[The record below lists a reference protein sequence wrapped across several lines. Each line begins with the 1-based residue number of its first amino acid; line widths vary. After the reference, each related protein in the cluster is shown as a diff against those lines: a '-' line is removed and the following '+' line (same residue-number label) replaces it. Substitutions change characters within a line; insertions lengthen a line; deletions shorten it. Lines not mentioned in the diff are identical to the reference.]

1 MARKFLVSLD
11 LNQNELLNARIQ
23 NLATP
28 PSSPMEGQIY
38 YDTTVGDK
46 SIYFWDG
53 ATWVDVGGDLR
64 SIVAGMGISVSG
76 TRDITVNTVYDDS
89 SIGVNG
95 SNQLYIK
102 AGGVTNA
109 MLANSS
115 LSVIAGAGLSGG
127 GSVSLGGSTTLN
139 IGAGTGI
146 TVNADTVQLD
156 TASTRNTDHASV
168 VLTAGAGLTGGGDIT
183 ASRTFAVG
191 AGTGIAVNA
200 DDVALANAGSLTAN
214 KILKWDG
221 TQLANSTIT
230 DDGTTVT
237 IASNLTVNGNI
248 TYINS
253 NIVEIGDAIILLNKD
268 ETGVPTQSAGFEV
281 ERGLYPNVSFLW
293 NEGAGYFTTVDQPFH
308 IGSIAAAGGAYT
320 GNKYLVADGGVVKYL
335 TAAEL
340 AVDIVGSITFVEGNG
355 IDISVVGSTVTIS
368 AETASTTN
376 EGIVELATDA
386 EANLM
391 VDTTR
396 AVTPSNLA
404 SLRYVTTGPLTTSTN
419 MTITHNLNTKD
430 IIVQVYEIATGDTV
444 ECDCIRTS
452 LTQMTLMF
460 AQPVTANTLRILLI
474 KIA

>member
-23 NLATP
+23 NLATA
-28 PSSPMEGQIY
+28 PSSPLEGQIY
-38 YDTTVGDK
+38 YDSSVGDK

-53 ATWVDVGGDLR
+53 STWVDVGGDLR
-64 SIVAGMGISVSG
+64 SIVAGMGISVTG

-95 SNQLYIK
+95 SNQLYVK
-102 AGGVTNA
+102 AGGITNA

-115 LSVIAGAGLSGG
+115 LTVTAGAGLSGG
-127 GSVSLGGSTTLN
+127 GTISLGGSATLN

-146 TVNADTVQLD
+146 TVNADSVQLD

-183 ASRTFAVG
+183 ASRTFDVG
-191 AGTGIAVNA
+191 AGTGITVNA
-200 DDVALANAGSLTAN
+200 DNVAITGAGSLNTNAVV
-214 KILKWDG
+214 KWNG
-221 TQLANSTIT
+221 SGFSNSTIT
-230 DDGTTVT
+230 DDGTTV
-237 IASNLTVNGNI
+237 IIGGNLTVNGTV

-253 NIVEIGDAIILLNKD
+253 TTLEIGDNIIVLNKN
-268 ETGVPTQSAGFEV
+268 ETGTPSMNAGIEI
-281 ERGLYPNVSFLW
+281 ERGTSPNVSFLW
-293 NEGAGYFTTVDQPFH
+293 IESGGYWSTVDKPFQ
-308 IGSIAAAGGAYT
+308 IGSIADAGGAYS
-320 GNKYLVADGGVVKYL
+320 GNKYLVSDNGVVKYL

-340 AVDIVGSITFVEGNG
+340 AIDVTGAMTFVEGNG
-355 IDISVVGSTVTIS
+355 IDISVSGSTVTIS
-368 AETASTTN
+368 SETASTTN

-404 SLRYVTTGPLTTSTN
+404 ALRYVTTGPLTTSTN

-474 KIA
+474 KVA

>member
-23 NLATP
+23 NLATA
-28 PSSPMEGQIY
+28 PSSPLEGQIY
-38 YDTTVGDK
+38 YDSSVGDK

-53 ATWVDVGGDLR
+53 STWVDVGGDLR
-64 SIVAGMGISVSG
+64 SIVAGMGISVTG

-95 SNQLYIK
+95 SNQLYVK
-102 AGGVTNA
+102 AGGITNA
-109 MLANSS
+109 MLVNSS
-115 LSVIAGAGLSGG
+115 LTVTAGAGLSGG
-127 GSVSLGGSTTLN
+127 GTISLGGSATLN

-146 TVNADTVQLD
+146 TVNADSVQLD

-183 ASRTFAVG
+183 ASRTFDVG
-191 AGTGIAVNA
+191 AGTGITVNA
-200 DDVALANAGSLTAN
+200 DNIAITGAGSLNTNAVV
-214 KILKWDG
+214 KWNG
-221 TQLANSTIT
+221 SGFSNSTIT
-230 DDGTTVT
+230 DDGTTV
-237 IASNLTVNGNI
+237 IIGGNLTVNGTV

-253 NIVEIGDAIILLNKD
+253 TTLEIGDNIIVLNKN
-268 ETGVPTQSAGFEV
+268 ETGTPSMNAGIEI
-281 ERGLYPNVSFLW
+281 ERGTSPNVSFLW
-293 NEGAGYFTTVDQPFH
+293 IESGGYWSTVDKPLQ
-308 IGSIAAAGGAYT
+308 IGSIADAGGAYS
-320 GNKYLVADGGVVKYL
+320 GNKYLVSDNGVVKYL

-340 AVDIVGSITFVEGNG
+340 AIDVTGAMTFVEGNG
-355 IDISVVGSTVTIS
+355 IDISVSGSTVTIS

-404 SLRYVTTGPLTTSTN
+404 ALRYVTTGPLTTSTN

-474 KIA
+474 KVA

>member
-23 NLATP
+23 NLATA
-28 PSSPMEGQIY
+28 PSSPLEGQIY
-38 YDTTVGDK
+38 YDSSVGDK

-53 ATWVDVGGDLR
+53 STWVDVGGDLR
-64 SIVAGMGISVSG
+64 SIVAGMGISVTG

-95 SNQLYIK
+95 SNQLYVK
-102 AGGVTNA
+102 AGGITNA
-109 MLANSS
+109 MLVNSS
-115 LSVIAGAGLSGG
+115 LTVTAGSGLSGG
-127 GSVSLGGSTTLN
+127 GTISLGGSATLN

-146 TVNADTVQLD
+146 TVNADSVQLD

-183 ASRTFAVG
+183 ASRTFDVG
-191 AGTGIAVNA
+191 AGTGITVNA
-200 DDVALANAGSLTAN
+200 DNVAITGAGSLNTNAVV
-214 KILKWDG
+214 KWNG
-221 TQLANSTIT
+221 SGFSNSTIT
-230 DDGTTVT
+230 DDGTTV
-237 IASNLTVNGNI
+237 IIGGNLTVNGTV

-253 NIVEIGDAIILLNKD
+253 TTLEIGDNIIVLNKN
-268 ETGVPTQSAGFEV
+268 ETGTPSMNAGIEI
-281 ERGLYPNVSFLW
+281 ERGTSPNVSFLW
-293 NEGAGYFTTVDQPFH
+293 IESGGYWSTVDKPLQ
-308 IGSIAAAGGAYT
+308 IGSIADAGGAYS
-320 GNKYLVADGGVVKYL
+320 GNKYLVSDNGVVKYL

-340 AVDIVGSITFVEGNG
+340 AIDVTGAMTFVEGNG
-355 IDISVVGSTVTIS
+355 IDISVSGSTVTIS

-404 SLRYVTTGPLTTSTN
+404 ALRYVTTGPLTTSTN

-474 KIA
+474 KVA